1 MCVTEKNTVTTIRS
15 QVTLK
20 KKKKITRIFFNFT
33 VPKNEYVEDV
43 ITEFQVA
50 NFALNALS
58 MTGN

>member
-1 MCVTEKNTVTTIRS
+1 MCNREKYSNDHQKSGYI
-15 QVTLK
+15 K